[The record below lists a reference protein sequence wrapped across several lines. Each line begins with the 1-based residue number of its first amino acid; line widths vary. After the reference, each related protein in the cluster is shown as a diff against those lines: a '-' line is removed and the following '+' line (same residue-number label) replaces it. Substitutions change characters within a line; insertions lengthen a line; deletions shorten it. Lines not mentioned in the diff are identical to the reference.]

1 MQVHILRWVLFLT
14 VATTLVS
21 CIPKEKKNE
30 ELPKPEGWRTRPHQ
44 FGSRPNI
51 GFGGGG
57 GGGSGGGG
65 GGSGGDGGVVNPSYD
80 LSEAYNSMAASRMG
94 GGYINTGSRSSS
106 SNTGFDKAGAGG
118 YGGSGPSSSAS
129 SYYGSYAPSGYG
141 GYASESGYGLSCASG
156 YVNASAVALL
166 AFLFLLNIVQDVVQ
180 QITGRRK
187 REAEEESD
195 VFSFV
200 HNGGLG
206 ALKEG
211 LPEVVLPLMVELVDG
226 AGAAHCLQRPLCE
239 ANAELTVRYGVVGR
253 VVASLLSNVV
263 SKAFSGDDLHHF
275 HQALEASSAGRAGLQ
290 CSDRFP
296 RCSAG
301 HQVPL
306 ANITSHQDLHHW
318 LSDDQLNMR
327 DPGPRGTNH
336 ELFSNDLD

>member
-141 GYASESGYGLSCASG
+141 GYASESGYGYSLTKYVDCSSALAILS
-156 YVNASAVALL
+156 LI
-166 AFLFLLNIVQDVVQ
+166 LFMDVLRDVVEQ
-180 QITGRRK
+180 LTNPNNRR
-187 REAEEESD
+187 RRDSPDGDPMRQEEEQLLQFIAD
-195 VFSFV
+195 
-200 HNGGLG
+200 GGVD
-206 ALKEG
+206 A
-211 LPEVVLPLMVELVDG
+211 LVDDLPTVVVPLLSHMHDEVS
-226 AGAAHCLQRPLCE
+226 ADTRNKSCVQRPLCE
-239 ANAELTVRYGVVGR
+239 ANALLADRYGGLGR
-253 VVASLLSNVV
+253 VLGAFFSSVVA
-263 SKAFSGDDLHHF
+263 KAFVGSESPLYHS
-275 HQALEASSAGRAGLQ
+275 ALEASRWGRLDTNTTCRLTYPCDTTTGP
-290 CSDRFP
+290 F
-296 RCSAG
+296 
-301 HQVPL
+301 
-306 ANITSHQDLHHW
+306 TS
-318 LSDDQLNMR
+318 
-327 DPGPRGTNH
+327 
-336 ELFSNDLD
+336 